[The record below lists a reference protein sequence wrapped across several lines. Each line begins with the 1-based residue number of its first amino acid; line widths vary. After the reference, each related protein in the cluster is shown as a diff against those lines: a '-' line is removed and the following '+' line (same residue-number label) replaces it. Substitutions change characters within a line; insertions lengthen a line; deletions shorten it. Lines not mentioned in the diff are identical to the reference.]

1 MLRVAVVFLLYAAS
15 TYNQTIEFCCSV
27 NVRVRTA
34 DGTPVPRAAIRIESG
49 AIKYV
54 SQTDENGDAVVTLRT
69 PGTYRAI
76 ASAEGYVS
84 ETRQFNIERDERA
97 RVEISLVR

>member
-1 MLRVAVVFLLYAAS
+1 MVRVAVVFLLYAAS
-15 TYNQTIEFCCSV
+15 TCNQTIEFCCSV

-54 SQTDENGDAVVTLRT
+54 SQTAENGDAVVTLRT
-69 PGTYRAI
+69 PGHVPGHCIGRGLCLRNQAI
-76 ASAEGYVS
+76 
-84 ETRQFNIERDERA
+84 QHRA
-97 RVEISLVR
+97 R